1 MLRKALALGEELKK
15 FKKHPEDPVP
25 WTERGYIRR

>member
-15 FKKHPEDPVP
+15 FKEASGGSGAVAGGDS
-25 WTERGYIRR
+25 